1 MKMKKILAA
10 TNNVGKL
17 KEIKEILKDFEI
29 LSLKDINCEIE
40 VEEDG
45 KTFKENSIKKAKEIF
60 EITKI
65 PCISDD
71 SGICINKLDGWPGV
85 YTARF
90 LGEYATQEE
99 RNNAMIN
106 KLNSIK
112 AEDRSAKVECV
123 ISYVDEKGVITT
135 TGEIEG
141 KITEKPR
148 GENGFGFD
156 SIFELDNGKTLAEL
170 TDKEKN
176 VVSSRKIAL
185 NKLRKMI
192 DKL

>member
-1 MKMKKILAA
+1 MKKILAA
-10 TNNVGKL
+10 TNNKGKI
-17 KEIKEILKDFEI
+17 KEIKEILSDYEI
-29 LSLKDINCEIE
+29 ISLKDINCKIE

-45 KTFKENSIKKAKEIF
+45 KTFEENSIKKAKEIF

-65 PCISDD
+65 PCIADD

-90 LGEYATQEE
+90 LGECATQEE

-112 AEDRSAKVECV
+112 TEDRSAKVECV
-123 ISYVDEKGVITT
+123 ISYVDENGTITT
-135 TGEIEG
+135 TGEIKG
-141 KITEKPR
+141 KITENPR
-148 GENGFGFD
+148 GKNGFGFD

-170 TDKEKN
+170 TGEEKN
-176 VVSSRKIAL
+176 SVSSRKIAL
-185 NKLRKMI
+185 NKLKEMI
-192 DKL
+192 DKP

>member
-1 MKMKKILAA
+1 MS
-10 TNNVGKL
+10 
-17 KEIKEILKDFEI
+17 FH
-29 LSLKDINCEIE
+29 
-40 VEEDG
+40 
-45 KTFKENSIKKAKEIF
+45 
-60 EITKI
+60 
-65 PCISDD
+65 
-71 SGICINKLDGWPGV
+71 
-85 YTARF
+85 
-90 LGEYATQEE
+90 
-99 RNNAMIN
+99 
-106 KLNSIK
+106 
-112 AEDRSAKVECV
+112 
-123 ISYVDEKGVITT
+123 TT